1 MDERIIYLDN
11 NATTPLHPEVIK
23 ELTKSFELF
32 GNPSSMHFFGREA
45 IDRVEWAREQIA
57 FLINSDSSEIIFTGG
72 GSESNNMV
80 LKQFPAASASK
91 ERNKIITSTIEHP
104 SVLETVRAMGK
115 EGMETVFIGVD
126 SKGRLNIDE
135 LEKEVD
141 ETTAIVSI
149 MFANNEIGT
158 IQDIKRISSI
168 AHKHGALFHTDAV
181 QALGKIKVDVQE
193 LGVDFLSFSGHKF
206 YGPKGV
212 GGLYIK
218 KGLKIVSLIHGGHQ
232 EKGLRAGTINGP
244 GIAGIGKAAEMALG
258 EMEQDALRMK
268 VLRNRLEASL
278 LESIPSIL
286 INGDPENMLPGTL
299 NISFPGA
306 EGESILLYLDLAGIA
321 VSTGSA
327 CATGSL
333 EPSHVLMATGVDVE
347 NAHGSIRFSFGRF
360 NVEEDVDYLLS
371 LLPGIIK
378 KIRSMSTFSPLKDK
392 MGDAQRRGP
401 ILSRKE
407 GVK

>member
-1 MDERIIYLDN
+1 MDERIVYLDN
-11 NATTPLHPEVIK
+11 NATTALHPEVIK
-23 ELTKSFELF
+23 ELTNSFNVY
-32 GNPSSMHFFGREA
+32 GNPSSMHFFGQEA
-45 IDRVEWAREQIA
+45 LDRVEWAREKMA
-57 FLINSDSSEIIFTGG
+57 LLINSETAEIIFTGG

-80 LKQFPAASASK
+80 LKQFLAPSASK

-104 SVLETVRAMGK
+104 SVLETVKAMEK

-135 LEKEVD
+135 LEKEID
-141 ETTAIVSI
+141 EKTAIVSI
-149 MFANNEIGT
+149 MIANNEIGT

-168 AHKHGALFHTDAV
+168 AHKHGALMHTDAV
-181 QALGKIKVDVQE
+181 QALGKIEVDVHS

-218 KGLKIVSLIHGGHQ
+218 KGLTIVSLITGGHQ

-244 GIAGIGKAAEMALG
+244 GIAGIGKAAEMAAG
-258 EMEQDALRMK
+258 EMESDAFTMRTLRD
-268 VLRNRLEASL
+268 RLEKGL
-278 LESIPSIL
+278 LESIPSII
-286 INGDPENMLPGTL
+286 INGDPLNMLPGTL

-306 EGESILLYLDLAGIA
+306 EGESILLYLDLEGVA

-333 EPSHVLMATGVDVE
+333 EPSHVLMATGVDIE

-360 NVEEDVDYLLS
+360 NIEEDVDYVLS
-371 LLPGIIK
+371 LLPGIIE
-378 KIRSMSTFSPLKDK
+378 KIRSMSTFS
-392 MGDAQRRGP
+392 
-401 ILSRKE
+401 
-407 GVK
+407 

>member
-32 GNPSSMHFFGREA
+32 GNPSSMHFFGRDA

-57 FLINSDSSEIIFTGG
+57 LLINSDASEIVFTGG

-80 LKQFPAASASK
+80 LKQFLAASASK

-104 SVLETVRAMGK
+104 SVLETVRAIGK
-115 EGMETVFIGVD
+115 EGMKTVFINVD

-141 ETTAIVSI
+141 EDTAIVSI

-218 KGLKIVSLIHGGHQ
+218 RGLKIVSLIHGGHQ

-244 GIAGIGKAAEMALG
+244 GITGIGKAAEMAMI
-258 EMEQDALRMK
+258 EMESDAIKLKALRD
-268 VLRNRLEASL
+268 RLETNL
-278 LESIPSIL
+278 LKSIPSII

-306 EGESILLYLDLAGIA
+306 EGESILLYLDLEGIA
-321 VSTGSA
+321 VSTASA

-360 NVEEDVDYLLS
+360 NVEEDVDYILS
-371 LLPGIIK
+371 LLPGIIE
-378 KIRSMSTFSPLKDK
+378 KIRRMSTFSPLKDK
-392 MGDAQRRGP
+392 MGD
-401 ILSRKE
+401 E
-407 GVK
+407 

>member
-23 ELTKSFELF
+23 ELIKSFERF

-45 IDRVEWAREQIA
+45 IDKVEWAREQLA
-57 FLINSDSSEIIFTGG
+57 LLINSDASEIIFTGG

-80 LKQFPAASASK
+80 LKQFLAPSSLK
-91 ERNKIITSTIEHP
+91 ERNKVITSTIEHP
-104 SVLETVRAMGK
+104 SVLETVRVLGT

-126 SKGRLNIDE
+126 RKGRLNIEE
-135 LEKEVD
+135 LEKEID
-141 ETTAIVSI
+141 EKTALVSI

-158 IQDIKRISSI
+158 IQDIQKISSI
-168 AHKHGALFHTDAV
+168 AHKHGALMHTDAV
-181 QALGKIKVDVQE
+181 QALGKIRVDVRE
-193 LGVDFLSFSGHKF
+193 LDVDFLSFSGHKF

-218 KGLKIVSLIHGGHQ
+218 KGLKIASLIHGGHQ

-244 GIAGIGKAAEMALG
+244 GIAGIGKAAEMAMV

-268 VLRNRLEASL
+268 ALRDRLEKGL
-278 LESIPSIL
+278 LESIPSII
-286 INGDPENMLPGTL
+286 INGDPANMLPGTL

-306 EGESILLYLDLAGIA
+306 EGESILLYLDLAGVG

-371 LLPGIIK
+371 ILPGIID
-378 KIRSMSTFSPLKDK
+378 KIRSMSTFSPK
-392 MGDAQRRGP
+392 
-401 ILSRKE
+401 
-407 GVK
+407 